1 MDFTRLLFKS
11 SAQDLT
17 EFRSGITFLNLK
29 LTPAEAFDE
38 FNFMARHSKASEV
51 VSQDANGGG
60 MVLFDE
66 FCKWA
71 AAKKLPLAILYTRHM
86 HYGI

>member
-1 MDFTRLLFKS
+1 
-11 SAQDLT
+11 
-17 EFRSGITFLNLK
+17 
-29 LTPAEAFDE
+29 
-38 FNFMARHSKASEV
+38 MARHSKTASEV

-71 AAKKLPLAILYTRHM
+71 AAKKLLPGRIL
-86 HYGI
+86 